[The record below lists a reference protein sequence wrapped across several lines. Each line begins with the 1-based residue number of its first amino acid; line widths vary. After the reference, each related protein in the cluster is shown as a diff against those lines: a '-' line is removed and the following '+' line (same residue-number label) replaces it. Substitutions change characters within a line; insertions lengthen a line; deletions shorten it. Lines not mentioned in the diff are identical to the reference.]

1 MVNDPFR
8 PASPDRHVQ
17 GIDHQLGPQVGGHRP
32 AHHAAAEGIDH
43 YGQIQKPR
51 PGPDIGDIG
60 NPELV
65 RPVRRKVPIHQIRGS
80 ARPWLPM
87 RRRSSPASAHPFHS
101 RLFHQTRYP
110 LAGNPL
116 ALSHQFGSDPRRSI
130 GASTPAMYSLD
141 SGSQLRILLSSSRGG
156 TITPRVVPTG
166 GNAQHLAHRDEG
178 IVLLVLAHELEDF
191 PGTEPVSRA
200 NQAVAFA
207 RISRSSF
214 SCRFSRRSWPSSSR
228 SVLVNPS
235 ARRPSSKSACLT
247 QLRIDCAVGSNSRP
261 RSSGALPARTSSTI
275 RARYSGGYEY

>member
-32 AHHAAAEGIDH
+32 AHHAAAEGIHH

-51 PGPDIGDIG
+51 PGPDVGDIG

-65 RPVRRKVPIHQIRGS
+65 RPVRRKVTIHQIRGS

-87 RRRSSPASAHPFHS
+87 RRPSSPASAHPLHS
-101 RLFHQTRYP
+101 HLFHQTRHP
-110 LAGNPL
+110 LARNTL
-116 ALSHQFGSDPRRSI
+116 ALIRQFSSDPRRSI
-130 GASTPAMYSLD
+130 GASTPAMDPLD
-141 SGSQLRILLSSSRGG
+141 PGFQLRILLSSSRGW
-156 TITPRVVPTG
+156 TLAPRIVPTG
-166 GNAQHLAHRDEG
+166 GNTQHSAHRDDG
-178 IVLLVLAHELEDF
+178 IALLVLAHELEDF

-207 RISRSSF
+207 RISRSRF
-214 SCRFSRRSWPSSSR
+214 SCRFSRRNRPSSSR

-235 ARRPSSKSACLT
+235 ARRPSSRFA
-247 QLRIDCAVGSNSRP
+247 
-261 RSSGALPARTSSTI
+261 
-275 RARYSGGYEY
+275 